1 MTNQKETSSK
11 KTKKIQTASLAVKEK
26 DTAMPKK
33 RSAIKKT
40 VAEKAP
46 KTGTT
51 TKKTSTKTAA
61 AKVKTVKGS
70 AIKKTISKVKKNS
83 ENQSPVVNDDFAAAW
98 LCAKSMLNKKGDDVI
113 IIDLREAQSAPADF
127 FVICSCDS
135 TIQAK
140 AVASEVDTQ
149 WRKQD
154 WQLGK
159 SEGWDAGEWII
170 IDYFDIVV
178 HVFER
183 EKREYFKLEKLWSD
197 GAFFSVKD
205 DGVLQPIPRK

>member
-11 KTKKIQTASLAVKEK
+11 KTKKTQSDVSDVKEN
-26 DTAMPKK
+26 DSVAPKK
-33 RSAIKKT
+33 RSVIKKAVT
-40 VAEKAP
+40 EKRP
-46 KTGTT
+46 KTIS
-51 TKKTSTKTAA
+51 KKTTAKSVVTKEKNAA
-61 AKVKTVKGS
+61 VV
-70 AIKKTISKVKKNS
+70 KKTISKTTKKNS
-83 ENQSPVVNDDFAAAW
+83 DKQSSVVNDDFAAAW

-113 IIDLREAQSAPADF
+113 IIDLREAQSAPAEF

-135 TIQAK
+135 TIQTK

-183 EKREYFKLEKLWSD
+183 EKRDYFKLEKLWSD
-197 GAFFSVKD
+197 GAFYSVKD
-205 DGVLQPIPRK
+205 DGVLQPIQRK